1 MALNDDDYA
10 SLPAK
15 ILEQARRCSLSIQP
29 FFKSVSK
36 LLFITLGTQA
46 GT

>member
-15 ILEQARRCSLSIQP
+15 ILEQARWCSLSIQL
-29 FFKSVSK
+29 FLFDFKVWIQVS
-36 LLFITLGTQA
+36 LYSA
-46 GT
+46 Y

>member
-15 ILEQARRCSLSIQP
+15 ILEQARRFSLSIQL
-29 FFKSVSK
+29 FFNSVLK
-36 LLFITLGTQA
+36 LLLITLGTQA